1 MGVELIIAIGCVA
14 VVAAVLV
21 TLLLGLRRLEVGRTT
36 AAGSPPAEPAAAEA
50 AAALQR
56 EALLN
61 EREERLNRL
70 EEAQQVRAAALV
82 EAEVSLAARETAVT
96 DAEDVRQQALAVV
109 AGLSPEAARVE
120 LLAEAT
126 ADARLTAAQLSQDI
140 ETAAR
145 GEAEARARKIVVTSI
160 QRVAAE
166 QTNESSLSVIGLP
179 SEELKGRLIGKDG
192 RNIRSFE
199 QVTGANLII
208 DDTPGTVL
216 LSCFDPLRREIAC
229 LTLAELIADGRVHPG
244 RIEEGYARNAAKAD
258 ELCIRAAEEALL
270 EMGIND
276 LDPALLPVLGSL
288 KFRTSYGQNVLAH
301 LVECGHLAAT
311 MAAELGLDVASC
323 RRAAFLHDLGKAVT
337 GETGSHAIL
346 GAELAR
352 RHGEH
357 PDIVHAI
364 EAHHNEVEPVTVE
377 ALLTQAAD
385 AISGSRPGARRESL
399 EAYVQRLDKLERLA
413 ATHPGVEKVYAMQA
427 GREIRVMV
435 TPAEVS
441 DAESVALAREIAQQV
456 ETELS
461 YPGNIK
467 VTVVR
472 ESRATAVA
480 H

>member
-1 MGVELIIAIGCVA
+1 MVIELVIAIVCVA
-14 VVAAVLV
+14 VVAALFV
-21 TLLLGLRRLEVGRTT
+21 TLLVGFRRLGAGR
-36 AAGSPPAEPAAAEA
+36 SAAADGTPMEPVA
-50 AAALQR
+50 ASAVTLQR
-56 EALLN
+56 EVLAN

-70 EEAQQVRAAALV
+70 DDAQQACAAAQAA
-82 EAEVSLAARETAVT
+82 AEVSLAAREALVA
-96 DAEDVRQQALAVV
+96 DAEDARLKALAGV
-109 AGLSPEAARVE
+109 AGLTPEAARFE
-120 LLAEAT
+120 LLGEVAAEA
-126 ADARLTAAQLSQDI
+126 RLAAAQLSQDI
-140 ETAAR
+140 ENAAR
-145 GEAEARARKIVVTSI
+145 VEAEARARKIVVTSI

-166 QTNESSLSVIGLP
+166 QTNESSVSVIGLP
-179 SEELKGRLIGKDG
+179 SEDLKGRLIGKEG

-216 LSCFDPLRREIAC
+216 LSCFDPLRRELAR
-229 LTLAELIADGRVHPG
+229 LTLTELIADGRVHPG
-244 RIEEGYARNAAKAD
+244 RIEEVYSRSAAKAD
-258 ELCIRAAEEALL
+258 ELCIRAAEEALV
-270 EMGIND
+270 EMGISD
-276 LDPALLPVLGSL
+276 LDPALLPTLGSL

-301 LVECGHLAAT
+301 LVECGHIAAT
-311 MAAELGLDVASC
+311 MAAELGLDVAIC

-337 GETGSHAIL
+337 GEAGSHAIL
-346 GAELAR
+346 GADLAR

-357 PDIVHAI
+357 ADIVHAI
-364 EAHHNEVEPVTVE
+364 EAHHNEVEPATVE
-377 ALLTQAAD
+377 ALITQAAD

-413 ATHPGVEKVYAMQA
+413 AAHPGVEKVYVMQA

-435 TPAEVS
+435 TPAKVT

>member
-1 MGVELIIAIGCVA
+1 MGVEWIIAIVCLA
-14 VVAAVLV
+14 VVATVLV
-21 TLLLGLRRLEVGRTT
+21 TLLVGSRGLGVGRTT
-36 AAGSPPAEPAAAEA
+36 VAGSSSAEPAAAA
-50 AAALQR
+50 SAAALQR

-70 EEAQQVRAAALV
+70 EEAQQVRAAALAEV
-82 EAEVSLAARETAVT
+82 EVSLAAREAVVT
-96 DAEDVRQQALAVV
+96 GAEDARQQALAGI

-120 LLAEAT
+120 LLAEAA
-126 ADARLTAAQLSQDI
+126 ADARLAAAKLSQDI

-145 GEAEARARKIVVTSI
+145 GEAEARARRIVVTSV

-166 QTNESSLSVIGLP
+166 QTNESSVSVVGLP
-179 SEELKGRLIGKDG
+179 NEELKGRLIGKDG

-216 LSCFDPLRREIAC
+216 LSCFDPLRREIAR

-244 RIEEGYARNAAKAD
+244 RIEEGYTRNAAKAD
-258 ELCIRAAEEALL
+258 QLCIRAAEEALL
-270 EMGIND
+270 EMGISD

-352 RHGEH
+352 RHGEQ

-364 EAHHNEVEPVTVE
+364 EAHHNEVEPATVE
-377 ALLTQAAD
+377 ALITQAAD

-399 EAYVQRLDKLERLA
+399 EAYVQRLDKLERIA

-456 ETELS
+456 EAELS